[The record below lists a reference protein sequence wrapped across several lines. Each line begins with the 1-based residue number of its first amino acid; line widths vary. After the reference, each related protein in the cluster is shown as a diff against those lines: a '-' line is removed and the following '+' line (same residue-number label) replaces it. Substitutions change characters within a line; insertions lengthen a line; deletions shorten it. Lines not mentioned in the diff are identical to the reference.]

1 MSRSSQTSAESPAA
15 SPGAP
20 PPSTSRL
27 MTRFVESCI
36 QTVAGS
42 AVAVEQGFKGRP
54 KARRLLRLLADKHRI
69 LVTAHRHP
77 DPDALASVLAM
88 SKLLEAKLPDAAVT
102 TSVQGHG
109 GSGGMNE
116 AFLRLANLKLD
127 PWEEIDLNSF
137 DAIVLLDCQPGFTY
151 SPLPPD
157 SYPLAVIDH
166 HRARGKRPASAFC
179 DIRTDVGAATSIVF
193 SYYMDLEV
201 PISPD
206 LAAIMLYA
214 IESDLAG
221 AAGTPG
227 ELDNVALSTLTL
239 LANTRKLY
247 QMRYVDLPQSYFIV
261 FASAL
266 ANAVY
271 YETALMSHIDQIE
284 ALEQPAVMAD
294 FLLRFEKVQYSLV
307 TAVYENRLL
316 LSLRTSG
323 SRLSAADLARRL
335 LRRIGEGGGHRCKA
349 GGYIPLETG
358 SPTEIERKRN
368 VLRRRY
374 LRALNIRQPR
384 GIKLVPTV
392 K

>member
-1 MSRSSQTSAESPAA
+1 MSRSPQTSAEVPTALPAIAPA
-15 SPGAP
+15 S
-20 PPSTSRL
+20 SSRL
-27 MTRFVESCI
+27 KTRFVESCI
-36 QTVAGS
+36 QTAAGS
-42 AVAVEQGFKGRP
+42 ALAVEQGLKGRP

-69 LVTAHRHP
+69 LITSHRHP
-77 DPDALASVLAM
+77 DPDALASVPAL
-88 SKLLEAKLPDAAVT
+88 SKLLEAKLPGAAVT
-102 TSVQGHG
+102 MAVEGQRGT
-109 GSGGMNE
+109 GSMND
-116 AFLRLANLKLD
+116 AFVRLANLKLAV
-127 PWEEIDLNSF
+127 WEELDLDSY

-151 SPLPPD
+151 SPLPPEHH
-157 SYPLAVIDH
+157 PLAVIDH
-166 HRARGKRPASAFC
+166 HRVRGKHPACGFC

-193 SYYMDLEV
+193 SYFMDLEV
-201 PISPD
+201 PIAPD

-227 ELDNVALSTLTL
+227 DLDNVALSSLTL

-247 QMRYVDLPQSYFIV
+247 QMRYVDLPQSYYTV

-271 YETALMSHIDQIE
+271 YENALMSHIDQIE

-294 FLLRFEKVQYSLV
+294 FLLRFDKVQYSLV

-316 LSLRTSG
+316 ISLRTSG

-335 LRRIGEGGGHRCKA
+335 LRRMGEGGGHRSKA
-349 GGYIPLETG
+349 GGYIQLDTA
-358 SPTEIERKRN
+358 SPTEVERKRN

-374 LRALNIRQPR
+374 LRALGIRQPR
-384 GIKLVPTV
+384 GIKLVSGV

>member
-1 MSRSSQTSAESPAA
+1 MSRSPQTSADSPAA
-15 SPGAP
+15 AP
-20 PPSTSRL
+20 AAAPSNRL

-54 KARRLLRLLADKHRI
+54 KARRLLRLLADKHHI
-69 LVTAHRHP
+69 LITSHRHP
-77 DPDALASVLAM
+77 DPDALASVLAL
-88 SKLLEAKLPDAAVT
+88 SKLLEAKLPNAAITMSVEGQRGTGSMNDAFV
-102 TSVQGHG
+102 
-109 GSGGMNE
+109 
-116 AFLRLANLKLD
+116 RLANLKLTV
-127 PWEEIDLNSF
+127 WEELDLDSY

-151 SPLPPD
+151 SPLPPERH
-157 SYPLAVIDH
+157 PLAVIDH
-166 HRARGKRPASAFC
+166 HRARGKHPACAFC

-193 SYYMDLEV
+193 SYFMDLEV

-227 ELDNVALSTLTL
+227 DLDNVALSSLTL

-247 QMRYVDLPQSYFIV
+247 QMRYVDLPQSYYTV

-271 YETALMSHIDQIE
+271 YDNALMSHIDQIE

-294 FLLRFEKVQYSLV
+294 LLLRFDKVQYSLV
-307 TAVYENRLL
+307 TAVYDNRLL
-316 LSLRTSG
+316 LSLRSSG
-323 SRLSAADLARRL
+323 TRFSAADLARRL
-335 LRRIGEGGGHRCKA
+335 LRRIGEGGGHRSKA
-349 GGYIPLETG
+349 GGYIALDTG
-358 SPTEIERKRN
+358 SPTEVERKRN

-374 LRALNIRQPR
+374 LRALGIRQPR
-384 GIKLVPTV
+384 GIKLVAAT

>member
-1 MSRSSQTSAESPAA
+1 MSRTGSSSTVVPANGAAAVSSATGRA
-15 SPGAP
+15 
-20 PPSTSRL
+20 
-27 MTRFVESCI
+27 MTRFVESCV
-36 QTVAGS
+36 QTIAGS

-54 KARRLLRLLADKHRI
+54 KARRLIRLLTDKKRI
-69 LVTAHRHP
+69 LITSHRHP
-77 DPDALASVLAM
+77 DPDALASVLAL
-88 SKLLEAKLPDAAVT
+88 SKLLEAKLPDASIVM
-102 TSVQGHG
+102 SVVGQG
-109 GSGGMNE
+109 GSGGMND
-116 AFLRLANLKLD
+116 AFVRLANLKLS
-127 PWEEIDLNSF
+127 PWEELDLHSF
-137 DAIVLLDCQPGFTY
+137 DAIILLDCQPGFTY

-157 SYPLAVIDH
+157 AQPLAVIDH
-166 HRARGKRPASAFC
+166 HRARGKRPACAFC

-193 SYYMDLEV
+193 SYFMDLEV
-201 PISPD
+201 PIAAD

-227 ELDNVALSTLTL
+227 DLDNVALSNLTL

-247 QMRYVDLPQSYFIV
+247 QMRYVDLPQSYFSV

-266 ANAVY
+266 ANAMY

-294 FLLRFEKVQYSLV
+294 LLLRFDKVQYSLV

-316 LSLRTSG
+316 ISLRTSG

-335 LRRIGEGGGHRCKA
+335 LRRIGEGGGHRSKA
-349 GGYIPLETG
+349 GGYIQLETG
-358 SPTEIERKRN
+358 SPTEVERKRN

-374 LRALNIRQPR
+374 LRALGIRQPR
-384 GIKLVPTV
+384 GIKLVPGT